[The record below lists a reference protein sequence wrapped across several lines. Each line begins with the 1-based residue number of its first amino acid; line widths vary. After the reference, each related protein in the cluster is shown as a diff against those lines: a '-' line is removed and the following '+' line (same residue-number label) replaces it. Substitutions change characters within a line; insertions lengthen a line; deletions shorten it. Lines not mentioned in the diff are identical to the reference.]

1 MKFFQETNIIS
12 LLVNNSNVVLKG
24 IAMKSARV
32 VISIILLGL
41 LAVGCGGCFV
51 AVVGAGAAAGV
62 GYVRGDLEAV
72 LDADPADV
80 YEASLEA
87 MDDLELPIISKE
99 KNALEAK
106 IVSRT
111 TEDKKVQ
118 IIIKRTETNITK
130 LSIRIGVFG
139 NEVQSR
145 LIYDKIKANL

>member
-1 MKFFQETNIIS
+1 M
-12 LLVNNSNVVLKG
+12 KG
-24 IAMKSARV
+24 IAMKGGQI
-32 VISIILLGL
+32 VISIILVGV
-41 LAVGCGGCFV
+41 LAVGCSGCFV

-62 GYVRGDLEAV
+62 GYARGDLEAV
-72 LDADPADV
+72 LDADPTDV

-87 MDDLELPIISKE
+87 MDDLELPVISKE

-106 IVSRT
+106 IISRT

-118 IIIKRTETNITK
+118 ITIKRTETNVAK

-139 NEVQSR
+139 DEVQSR

>member
-1 MKFFQETNIIS
+1 MKIFQGTNIIS
-12 LLVNNSNVVLKG
+12 LSANKSNIVLKG
-24 IAMKSARV
+24 IAMKGGRV
-32 VISIILLGL
+32 VISIILLGV
-41 LAVGCGGCFV
+41 LALGCSGCFV

-62 GYVRGDLEAV
+62 GYAKGDLEAV
-72 LDADPADV
+72 LDAEPTDV
-80 YEASLEA
+80 YDASLKA
-87 MDDLELPIISKE
+87 MDELELPVISKE

-118 IIIKRTETNITK
+118 ITIKRTETNATK

-139 NEVQSR
+139 DEVLSR